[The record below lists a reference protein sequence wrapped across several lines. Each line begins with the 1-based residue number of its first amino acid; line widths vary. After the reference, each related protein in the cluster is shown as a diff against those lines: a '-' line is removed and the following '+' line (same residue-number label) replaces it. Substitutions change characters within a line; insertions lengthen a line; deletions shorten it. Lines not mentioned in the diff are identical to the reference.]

1 MFLINYGILDEEKNR
16 ILKLKNIKE
25 FDSNISEI
33 MGQIELIFNNS
44 KEGFVDNDIP
54 YSGEF
59 LITWFNRLNSVLIQ
73 LKTDSFV
80 AMELP
85 DSDNIWLE
93 FKVDN
98 EKVLVSKTRAEKT
111 NIDKFV
117 VNLPKR
123 RKELFWCESISKD
136 ELVDTIIDT
145 TGSFIKDILSINEL
159 LSESKEFKRL
169 KDKYIKAK
177 ACFK

>member
-1 MFLINYGILDEEKNR
+1 MFLINYGILDEEKNK

-25 FDSNISEI
+25 FDSDISDI

-44 KEGFVDNDIP
+44 KEGFVDKDIP

-59 LITWFNRLNSVLIQ
+59 LIAWFNRLNSVVIQ
-73 LKTDSFV
+73 LKIDTFT

-85 DSDNIWLE
+85 DSDNVWLE

-98 EKVLVSKTRAEKT
+98 EKVLVSETRAEKT
-111 NIDKFV
+111 NIDKY
-117 VNLPKR
+117 
-123 RKELFWCESISKD
+123 

-145 TGSFIKDILSINEL
+145 ADSFIKDILSINEL
-159 LSESKEFKRL
+159 FSESKEFKRL
-169 KDKYIKAK
+169 EDKYIKAK
-177 ACFK
+177 TGFK

>member
-1 MFLINYGILDEEKNR
+1 MFLINYGILDEEKNK

-25 FDSNISEI
+25 FDSDISDI

-44 KEGFVDNDIP
+44 KEGFIDKDIP

-59 LITWFNRLNSVLIQ
+59 LIAWFNRLNSVVIQ
-73 LKTDSFV
+73 LKIDTFA
-80 AMELP
+80 AMKLP
-85 DSDNIWLE
+85 DSDNVWLE

-98 EKVLVSKTRAEKT
+98 EKVLVSETRAEKT

-117 VNLPKR
+117 VNLPKQ
-123 RKELFWCESISKD
+123 RKELFWCESISKY

-169 KDKYIKAK
+169 EDKYIKAK